1 MSVTSSPHKFE
12 DAAYTEE
19 WVAYNEKQYPQRE
32 IFIEEFVRTLKLQE
46 GALRVLELGGG
57 AGRLAEAIQQKCR
70 VATYD
75 LLDSSPVMQRLARAR
90 LSSSKVTQFI
100 EADFSDTKWPDLVSS
115 KYDAVVTMQA
125 IHELR
130 NPAALPLLYGQIAT
144 VARAGASVLV
154 CDHLPVEHR
163 HRGLYMPPSAHL
175 AAMAAGGLANAEIIR
190 VSDAMVLVRGE
201 VPTARPDAADLFFWS
216 RA

>member
-1 MSVTSSPHKFE
+1 MPTTSSPHKFE

-19 WVAYNEKQYPQRE
+19 WVAYNEKQYPQRAV
-32 IFIEEFVRTLKLQE
+32 FIEEFVRTLKLQE

-57 AGRLAEAIQQKCR
+57 AGRLAEAIQHECH
-70 VATYD
+70 VDSYD
-75 LLDSSPVMQRLARAR
+75 LLDLSPAMRRLARTR
-90 LSSSKVTQFI
+90 LSSSKVTQFV
-100 EADFSDTKWPDLVSS
+100 EADFSDAKWPDLVSS
-115 KYDAVVTMQA
+115 EYNAVVTMQA

-130 NPAALPLLYGQIAT
+130 NPAAVPLLYGQIAT
-144 VARAGASVLV
+144 VARPGASVVV

-201 VPTARPDAADLFFWS
+201 VPAARPDADDLFFWS